1 MAISRDVLVGRVAVT
16 AAVAVPAVVLRLA
29 GVHVPPVA
37 GMFLYGAGVLA
48 AAVLLMWAAETA
60 RVDMSGAL
68 ALALL
73 ALIAVLP
80 EYAVDLYYAYRAG
93 SEPAYTAYAAA
104 NMTGAN
110 RLLVGV
116 GWALVVLAF
125 ALGARRTGRHRQ
137 PRGRSPGAAPGPDGP
152 NGPDGPDGADGAQT
166 REAVP
171 RRDVHLSGHHRIEL
185 GFLAIAAVIAFIP
198 SLTAEIGWYVSILL
212 IALYVAY
219 ILRIAR
225 SGGQDAEE
233 LVGVP
238 ERLAALPAVPRRVA
252 TWGGFLVGALIIF
265 ASAEPFAESLVEAGS
280 SLGIDEFL
288 LVQWLAPLASEAPEL
303 IVAVVFAWR
312 LRDNDAIG
320 ALLSS
325 KINQW
330 TLLIGTLPLAYKVGG
345 GDWSLPLDSRQTEEV
360 LLTAAQTVLGLAL
373 LIDLYFRRWEAALL
387 FALFA
392 VQFVLPGETARLVL
406 SGVYLAIGFTVLGV
420 RHRDLGLAMGAVVLP
435 LVPVNRGK

>member
-137 PRGRSPGAAPGPDGP
+137 PRGRSPAPRPARTDRTDRTDRTARTARRRERRCRGGTSISAA
-152 NGPDGPDGADGAQT
+152 T
-166 REAVP
+166 
-171 RRDVHLSGHHRIEL
+171 
-185 GFLAIAAVIAFIP
+185 
-198 SLTAEIGWYVSILL
+198 T
-212 IALYVAY
+212 
-219 ILRIAR
+219 
-225 SGGQDAEE
+225 
-233 LVGVP
+233 
-238 ERLAALPAVPRRVA
+238 
-252 TWGGFLVGALIIF
+252 
-265 ASAEPFAESLVEAGS
+265 GS
-280 SLGIDEFL
+280 S
-288 LVQWLAPLASEAPEL
+288 WAS
-303 IVAVVFAWR
+303 
-312 LRDNDAIG
+312 
-320 ALLSS
+320 
-325 KINQW
+325 
-330 TLLIGTLPLAYKVGG
+330 
-345 GDWSLPLDSRQTEEV
+345 SRSP
-360 LLTAAQTVLGLAL
+360 
-373 LIDLYFRRWEAALL
+373 R
-387 FALFA
+387 
-392 VQFVLPGETARLVL
+392 
-406 SGVYLAIGFTVLGV
+406 
-420 RHRDLGLAMGAVVLP
+420 
-435 LVPVNRGK
+435 

>member
-93 SEPAYTAYAAA
+93 SDPAYTAYAAA

-137 PRGRSPGAAPGPDGP
+137 PRGRSPGAAPG
-152 NGPDGPDGADGAQT
+152 ADGAEA
-166 REAVP
+166 REPVR

-238 ERLAALPAVPRRVA
+238 ERLAALPATPRRVA

-406 SGVYLAIGFTVLGV
+406 SGVYLAIGFTVLGI

>member
-1 MAISRDVLVGRVAVT
+1 MPEQSISRGTLATRVAVT
-16 AAVAVPAVVLRLA
+16 LALALPAVVLRLTGTHPA
-29 GVHVPPVA
+29 PVA
-37 GMFLYGAGVLA
+37 GMIIFGAGVLA

-60 RVDMSGAL
+60 RRDISGAL

-93 SEPAYTAYAAA
+93 SKPEYTAYAAA

-125 ALGARRTGRHRQ
+125 TLGVRQRARRGE
-137 PRGRSPGAAPGPDGP
+137 PVPD
-152 NGPDGPDGADGAQT
+152 
-166 REAVP
+166 
-171 RRDVHLSGHHRIEL
+171 RRDVHLSVHHRIEL
-185 GFLAIAAVIAFIP
+185 GFLALAAVVAFIP
-198 SLTAEIGWYVSILL
+198 ALVGEIGWYMSIVL
-212 IALYVAY
+212 IAIYIAY
-219 ILRIAR
+219 IVRIAR
-225 SGGQDAEE
+225 IGGDDVEQ

-238 ERLAALPAVPRRVA
+238 AVLAELPTVPRRVA
-252 TWGGFLVGALIIF
+252 TWGGFALGAVIVF
-265 ASAEPFAESLVEAGS
+265 VSAEPFAESLVEAGS

-325 KINQW
+325 KVNQW
-330 TLLIGTLPLAYKVGG
+330 TLLVGTLPLAYKAGG
-345 GDWSLPLDSRQTEEV
+345 GGWSLPLDSRQAEEV
-360 LLTAAQTVLGLAL
+360 LLTAAQTVLGLAF

-387 FALFA
+387 FCLFA
-392 VQFVLPGETARLVL
+392 VQFVLPDETARLWL
-406 SGVYLAIGFTVLGV
+406 SGVYLAIGFSVLIA
-420 RHRDLGLAMGAVVLP
+420 RYRDLGRAMAMVVIP
-435 LVPVNRGK
+435 RPHRG

>member
-1 MAISRDVLVGRVAVT
+1 MSVETMPRGTLITRVA
-16 AAVAVPAVVLRLA
+16 AALALALPAIVLRLA
-29 GVHVPPVA
+29 GVHPAPVA
-37 GMFLYGAGVLA
+37 GMIVFGAGVLA
-48 AAVLLMWAAETA
+48 AAVVLMWAAETA
-60 RVDMSGAL
+60 RADISGAL

-80 EYAVDLYYAYRAG
+80 EYAVDLYYAFRAG
-93 SEPAYTAYAAA
+93 SKPEYTAYAAA

-125 ALGARRTGRHRQ
+125 ALGVRRRAS
-137 PRGRSPGAAPGPDGP
+137 RGEPVPD
-152 NGPDGPDGADGAQT
+152 
-166 REAVP
+166 

-185 GFLAIAAVIAFIP
+185 GFLAVAAVIAFVP
-198 SLTAEIGWYVSILL
+198 ALVGEIGWYVSVLL

-219 ILRIAR
+219 IVRIAG
-225 SGGQDAEE
+225 SGGEDVED

-238 ERLAALPAVPRRVA
+238 AVLARLPTTRRRAV
-252 TWGGFLVGALIIF
+252 TWGGFLLGALIVF
-265 ASAEPFAESLVEAGS
+265 ASAEPFAESLVEAGG

-325 KINQW
+325 KVNQW
-330 TLLIGTLPLAYKVGG
+330 TLLVGSLPLAYKAGG
-345 GDWSLPLDSRQTEEV
+345 GGWSLPLDSRQAEEV
-360 LLTAAQTVLGLAL
+360 LLTASQTVLGLAM
-373 LIDLYFRRWEAALL
+373 LIDLYFRRTEAALL
-387 FALFA
+387 FGLFA
-392 VQFVLPGETARLVL
+392 IQFVLPGETARLWL
-406 SGVYLAIGFTVLGV
+406 SLVYLAIGFTVLIA
-420 RHRDLGLAMGAVVLP
+420 RHRDLGKAMAA
-435 LVPVNRGK
+435 LVTPGPR